1 MCLYCKKELK
11 HCRHKNFICNI
22 WKFWGGLAVWKLVQ
36 RSVVAQSG
44 PFSKGVQEEQHVQGT
59 PCCRDCSPWPALLL
73 GTQQYQQ
80 APSEPMC
87 SCWFNK
93 YRTNL
98 DCMSIPESSVKQ
110 FHLPIPQQRSRTRCP
125 AYHQKKLLSVYLY
138 ENTQFEYF
146 LPNIFGSL
154 CYWEAHPD
162 ARQEHCTGKER
173 IYCNKGVFNRKFFG
187 SMLLP
192 HMICKEPQFCP
203 GPNTSFHSLRIVP
216 SLCNIE

>member
-1 MCLYCKKELK
+1 M
-11 HCRHKNFICNI
+11 
-22 WKFWGGLAVWKLVQ
+22 Q

-59 PCCRDCSPWPALLL
+59 PCCRDCSPWSALLL

-110 FHLPIPQQRSRTRCP
+110 FHLQIPQQRSRTQCHALHITKRNYCQYTFMKIPNLSIFCQTSLAVCVTEKHILMPVRSTVQARKEYP
-125 AYHQKKLLSVYLY
+125 AREVFSIG
-138 ENTQFEYF
+138 N
-146 LPNIFGSL
+146 SL
-154 CYWEAHPD
+154 GQCCCH
-162 ARQEHCTGKER
+162 
-173 IYCNKGVFNRKFFG
+173 I
-187 SMLLP
+187 
-192 HMICKEPQFCP
+192 
-203 GPNTSFHSLRIVP
+203 
-216 SLCNIE
+216 

>member
-98 DCMSIPESSVKQ
+98 NCMSIPESSVKQ
-110 FHLPIPQQRSRTRCP
+110 FHLPIPQQRSRTRCH
-125 AYHQKKLLSVYLY
+125 ALHITKRNYCKYIFMKI
-138 ENTQFEYF
+138 
-146 LPNIFGSL
+146 PN
-154 CYWEAHPD
+154 
-162 ARQEHCTGKER
+162 
-173 IYCNKGVFNRKFFG
+173 
-187 SMLLP
+187 
-192 HMICKEPQFCP
+192 
-203 GPNTSFHSLRIVP
+203 
-216 SLCNIE
+216 